1 MGLEGIGGPFGQLP
15 QATESR
21 VGRFAA
27 GRVTRFRGDSLELS
41 SVLTDLMKKYHG
53 ELNMS
58 QTLEEAIRVSVKRV
72 IADIPVSQFV
82 DEMPQEKLLETQAL
96 IAQRLAESK

>member
-1 MGLEGIGGPFGQLP
+1 
-15 QATESR
+15 
-21 VGRFAA
+21 
-27 GRVTRFRGDSLELS
+27 
-41 SVLTDLMKKYHG
+41 
-53 ELNMS
+53 MS